1 MKTDTDKARGALA
14 KAQADLALARQHL
27 GELTRLHIT
36 RTNAQA
42 AHSRAMAEHL
52 TLMQRADLGEDVKAD
67 LVRIREE
74 IAQAKADGALRDVSD
89 DMRAAADAE
98 PAAVAAVEAAVSAVL
113 EAEAR
118 SLAQVYAAAVIEAAR
133 IEAKVKGL
141 HLATY
146 GQITLAGAGSALA
159 GALRS
164 DEPTVAKIQADAA
177 AMRIACAS
185 VIDGLRSDANFPIP
199 TI

>member
-1 MKTDTDKARGALA
+1 
-14 KAQADLALARQHL
+14 
-27 GELTRLHIT
+27 
-36 RTNAQA
+36 
-42 AHSRAMAEHL
+42 MAEHL

-118 SLAQVYAAAVIEAAR
+118 SLAQAYAAAVIEAAR

-141 HLATY
+141 QLATY

-177 AMRIACAS
+177 AMRTACAS
-185 VIDGLRSDANFPIP
+185 VIDGLRRDASFPIP
-199 TI
+199 SI